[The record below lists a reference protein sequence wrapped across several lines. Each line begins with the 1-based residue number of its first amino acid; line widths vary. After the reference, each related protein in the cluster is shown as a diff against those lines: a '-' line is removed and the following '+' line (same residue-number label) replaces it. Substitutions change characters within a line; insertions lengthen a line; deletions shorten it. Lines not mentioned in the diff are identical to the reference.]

1 MKDIKKLVRANI
13 AALTPYS
20 TARDEYKG
28 SLGILLDANENPYD
42 APYPSA
48 AGRPGGT
55 YEINRYPSTSLKE
68 AVRSKVAAL
77 KGVTPERLFL
87 GNGSDE
93 AIDLCYR
100 VFCEPGR
107 DNAVM
112 IAPSYGMYSVCADI
126 NNVGC
131 RMVLLE
137 PETFALPVE
146 RLLEQVDADTKL
158 MFICSPNNPTG
169 NAFDVADIEL
179 LAESFN
185 GILVVDEAY
194 IDFSSKPG
202 VLPLIEKYDNII
214 VLQTLSKAW
223 GLAGLRI
230 GLAMSS
236 PYIISL
242 FRQVKYP
249 YNIGTDTLA
258 LALDRLKADIAPQVA
273 EIISERERLSS
284 LLPAFKC
291 VRKVYPSDANFL
303 LVKVDDPH
311 GLYAALIEGGLIVR
325 DRSSVALCEGC
336 LRITIG
342 TPSENIKLL
351 KAIETYES

>member
-1 MKDIKKLVRANI
+1 MKDIKRLVRPNI

-28 SLGILLDANENPYD
+28 SLGILMDANENPYD
-42 APYPSA
+42 NSV
-48 AGRPGGT
+48 
-55 YEINRYPSTSLKE
+55 NRYPSTSQKE
-68 AVRSKVAAL
+68 AVRARVAAL
-77 KGVTPERLFL
+77 KGVVPEKLFL

-107 DNAVM
+107 DNAVI
-112 IAPSYGMYSVCADI
+112 IAPSYGMYGVCADI
-126 NNVGC
+126 NNVER

-146 RLLEQVDADTKL
+146 KLLAAVDSNTRL
-158 MFICSPNNPTG
+158 MFVCSPNNPTG
-169 NAFDVADIEL
+169 NAFAATDIER
-179 LAESFN
+179 LAAEFD

-194 IDFSSKPG
+194 IDFSGKRG
-202 VLPLIEKYDNII
+202 ALPLIDKYENVI

-230 GLAMSS
+230 GLAMSN

-258 LALDRLKADIAPQVA
+258 LALDKLQGDIAPQVA
-273 EIISERERLSS
+273 EIIAERDRLAS
-284 LLPAFKC
+284 LLPAYKC
-291 VRKVYPSDANFL
+291 VQKVYPSDANFL
-303 LVKVDDPH
+303 LVKVSEPR
-311 GLYAALIEGGLIVR
+311 GLYNALLTAGLIVR
-325 DRSSVALCEGC
+325 DRSTVALCEGC
-336 LRITIG
+336 LRITVG
-342 TPSENIKLL
+342 TPDENEKLL
-351 KAIETYES
+351 KAIEEYES

>member
-1 MKDIKKLVRANI
+1 MKDIKRLVRPNI

-28 SLGILLDANENPYD
+28 SLGILMDANENPYD
-42 APYPSA
+42 NSV
-48 AGRPGGT
+48 
-55 YEINRYPSTSLKE
+55 NRYPSTSQKE
-68 AVRSKVAAL
+68 AVRARVAAL
-77 KGVTPERLFL
+77 KGVVPEKLFL

-107 DNAVM
+107 DNAVI
-112 IAPSYGMYSVCADI
+112 IAPSYGMYGVCADI
-126 NNVGC
+126 NNVER

-146 RLLEQVDADTKL
+146 KLLAAVDSKTRL
-158 MFICSPNNPTG
+158 MFVCSPNNPTG
-169 NAFDVADIEL
+169 NAFAATDIER
-179 LAESFN
+179 LAAEFD

-194 IDFSSKPG
+194 IDFSGKRG
-202 VLPLIEKYDNII
+202 ALPLIDKYENVI

-230 GLAMSS
+230 GLAMSN

-258 LALDRLKADIAPQVA
+258 LALDKLQGDIAPQVA
-273 EIISERERLSS
+273 EIIAERDRLAS
-284 LLPAFKC
+284 LLPAYKC
-291 VRKVYPSDANFL
+291 VQKVYPSDANFL
-303 LVKVDDPH
+303 LVKVSEPR
-311 GLYAALIEGGLIVR
+311 GLYNALLTAGLIVR
-325 DRSSVALCEGC
+325 DRSTVALCEGC
-336 LRITIG
+336 LRITVG
-342 TPSENIKLL
+342 TPDENEKLL
-351 KAIETYES
+351 KAIEEYES

>member
-1 MKDIKKLVRANI
+1 MKDIKRLVRKNI
-13 AALTPYS
+13 AALTPYF

-42 APYPSA
+42 NSV
-48 AGRPGGT
+48 
-55 YEINRYPSTSLKE
+55 NRYPSTSQKE
-68 AVRSKVAAL
+68 AVRARVAAL
-77 KGVTPERLFL
+77 KGVEPEKLFL

-107 DNAVM
+107 DNAVI
-112 IAPSYGMYSVCADI
+112 IAPSYGMYGVCADI
-126 NNVGC
+126 NNVER

-146 RLLEQVDADTKL
+146 RLLAAVDANTRL
-158 MFICSPNNPTG
+158 MFVCSPNNPTG
-169 NAFDVADIEL
+169 NAFAASDIER
-179 LAESFN
+179 LAASFD

-194 IDFSSKPG
+194 IDFSGKRG
-202 VLPLIEKYDNII
+202 VLPLIDKYENVI

-230 GLAMSS
+230 GLAMAN

-258 LALDRLKADIAPQVA
+258 LALEKLQADIAPQVA
-273 EIISERERLSS
+273 EIIAGRDRLAA
-284 LLPAFKC
+284 LLPQFKC
-291 VRKVYPSDANFL
+291 VQKVYPSDANFL
-303 LVKVDDPH
+303 LVKVDDPR
-311 GLYAALIEGGLIVR
+311 GLYNALIAGGLIVR
-325 DRSSVALCEGC
+325 DRSTVALCEGC
-336 LRITIG
+336 LRITVG
-342 TPSENIKLL
+342 TPSENEKLL
-351 KAIETYES
+351 KAIEDYES

>member
-1 MKDIKKLVRANI
+1 MKDIRKLVRANI

-42 APYPSA
+42 APYSDEGSQ
-48 AGRPGGT
+48 AGGA
-55 YEINRYPSTSLKE
+55 YVINRYPSTSLKE
-68 AVRSKVAAL
+68 AVRGKVAAL
-77 KGVTPERLFL
+77 KGVAPERLFL

-146 RLLEQVDADTKL
+146 RLLAQVDTNTKL

-179 LAESFN
+179 LAEAFN

-202 VLPLIEKYDNII
+202 VLPLIEKYDNVI

-230 GLAMSS
+230 GQAMSN

-258 LALDRLKADIAPQVA
+258 LALERLQADIAPQVE
-273 EIISERERLSS
+273 EIIAERDRLAG

-303 LVKVDDPH
+303 LVKVVDPR
-311 GLYAALIEGGLIVR
+311 GLYNALIAGGLIVR

-336 LRITIG
+336 LRITVG
-342 TPSENIKLL
+342 TPSENEKLL

>member
-1 MKDIKKLVRANI
+1 MKDIKRLVRPNI

-28 SLGILLDANENPYD
+28 SLGILMDANENPYD
-42 APYPSA
+42 NSV
-48 AGRPGGT
+48 
-55 YEINRYPSTSLKE
+55 NRYPSTSQKE
-68 AVRSKVAAL
+68 AVRARVAAL
-77 KGVTPERLFL
+77 KGVVPEKLFL

-107 DNAVM
+107 DNAVI
-112 IAPSYGMYSVCADI
+112 IAPSYGMYGVCADI
-126 NNVGC
+126 NNVER

-146 RLLEQVDADTKL
+146 KLLAAVDSNTRL
-158 MFICSPNNPTG
+158 MFVCSPNNPTG
-169 NAFDVADIEL
+169 NAFAATDIER
-179 LAESFN
+179 LAAEFD

-194 IDFSSKPG
+194 IDFSGKRGALS
-202 VLPLIEKYDNII
+202 LIDKYENVI

-230 GLAMSS
+230 GLAMSN

-258 LALDRLKADIAPQVA
+258 LALEKLQGDIAPQVA
-273 EIISERERLSS
+273 EIIAERDRLAS
-284 LLPAFKC
+284 LLPAYKC
-291 VRKVYPSDANFL
+291 VQKVYPSDANFL
-303 LVKVDDPH
+303 LVKVSEPR
-311 GLYAALIEGGLIVR
+311 GLYNALLTAGLIVR
-325 DRSSVALCEGC
+325 DRSTVALCEGC
-336 LRITIG
+336 LRITVG
-342 TPSENIKLL
+342 TPDENEKLL
-351 KAIETYES
+351 KAIEEYES